1 MNTSLAPDFTPEI
14 QVVHDRITTTS
25 LAIAR
30 TFCKRHDNVLR
41 DIQILEVPEEFRL
54 LNFEET
60 FREVPGPNGSVRKE
74 SMVLITQDGFTI
86 LAMGF
91 TGKKAMEFKIKYIE
105 AFNRMEEELR
115 SNTQAALPPSGT
127 LTPSHK
133 RDLQEIVARRASEY
147 PEGLRGG
154 IYPQLWGKLKT
165 HFRVGSYTEL
175 TDALFEEAKA
185 YLERVPLDEPA
196 PARGIGTVEKPKAT
210 PADLQSARDMLI
222 YLERWGQDLPEP
234 ARMSFLELVTDLKR
248 IVVHD
253 WTAVDEALLRI
264 GTGLAMLRRFRGFPG

>member
-1 MNTSLAPDFTPEI
+1 MTIPVLSPDFTPEI

-25 LAIAR
+25 LAIAS
-30 TFCKRHDNVLR
+30 TFGKRHDNVLR
-41 DIQILEVPEEFRL
+41 DIQSLEVPEEFNR
-54 LNFEET
+54 LNFEAVEYKDAKGEM
-60 FREVPGPNGSVRKE
+60 RP
-74 SMVLITQDGFTI
+74 MVLITRDGFTI

-91 TGKKAMEFKIKYIE
+91 TGKRAMEFKIKYIE
-105 AFNRMEEELR
+105 AFNRMEAKLR
-115 SNTQAALPPSGT
+115 GKAQAALPPSGT

-133 RDLQEIVARRASEY
+133 RDLQEIIASRASEY